1 LPDQTSYDEKE
12 ILQKVSEGNEQAF
25 SQLFHEH
32 HQHLAAYV
40 YKLTSSHELAEE
52 VVLDVFLK
60 IWTCR
65 GSLIEVTNFRTWLYV
80 ISRNYTLNCLRRI
93 VNERLKEKAWVSQQ
107 PSFTGEDP
115 VPDNDQYEKAVAAL
129 HQLAPQQQKV
139 FMLRILKNMKYQ
151 EIAKHLNLSRETVKS
166 YIKLANASVSK
177 FARSRGS
184 TLELWVLMLLAIQ
197 F

>member
-80 ISRNYTLNCLRRI
+80 ISRN
-93 VNERLKEKAWVSQQ
+93 
-107 PSFTGEDP
+107 
-115 VPDNDQYEKAVAAL
+115 
-129 HQLAPQQQKV
+129 
-139 FMLRILKNMKYQ
+139 
-151 EIAKHLNLSRETVKS
+151 
-166 YIKLANASVSK
+166 
-177 FARSRGS
+177 
-184 TLELWVLMLLAIQ
+184 
-197 F
+197 